1 MFFTQ
6 DDFRKIYNWIL
17 RNSVKD
23 TDFNEAIIP
32 FTGNE
37 IIPIV
42 QGNQNKKVFLKD
54 LVSQI
59 FNLGVPDFI
68 NISEKYDAYIIDLD
82 EAIKLIPYKA
92 RKRGQVI
99 TFLNKNNHW
108 NIYQFVGALNQW
120 NILDQ
125 WEIIK

>member
-6 DDFRKIYNWIL
+6 NDYKKIQQWLIN
-17 RNSVKD
+17 NSVKD
-23 TDFNEAIIP
+23 TEFNEANIP
-32 FTGNE
+32 FNGNE
-37 IIPIV
+37 VVSIV

-54 LVSQI
+54 LVAQI
-59 FNLGVPDFI
+59 FNLGAPDFI
-68 NISEKYDAYIIDLD
+68 NISEKYDAYIISLED
-82 EAIKLIPYKA
+82 AIKLIPSRA